1 MNTLAISIVFCFFL
15 FTAGVLPVQAEL
27 VFGPDSESAGDNLD
41 IIVAIV
47 DDDVITRGELDSA
60 IDVTMRQMQ
69 QQGTPLPAR
78 DTLESQVLDRLILT
92 KLQLRAAERNGIVV
106 DDPTLNAA
114 MENLAQQNQLT
125 LSQLRETVENDGLS
139 FANFREEIRR
149 QILFTRLRQR
159 LVDSRIQVSEQEVD
173 NLMTN
178 ATAPAQ
184 GNSEYHIAQI
194 LIVLPEGATP
204 EQIEAGQQ
212 QGQEVLEQLRQGA
225 DFQRLAATVSD
236 GRQALEGGDLG
247 WRTAEQLPT
256 IFADVIP
263 RLQPGQVSDLI
274 RSPSGFHIVK
284 LLDAKGAVQQ
294 STTQTHARHILINT
308 NEVVS
313 DEEAQQRLLRL
324 RERIQN
330 GADFGE
336 LAQANSNDTVSAIKG
351 GDLGWITPADLV
363 PEFATQMNDLSPD
376 EVSEPFKTRFG
387 WHLVQV
393 LERRQQQGTD
403 ESQRAR
409 VRELLFQRRVEEEWD
424 LWLRRLRDE
433 AYVEIRLPTVG
444 TQETS

>member
-1 MNTLAISIVFCFFL
+1 
-15 FTAGVLPVQAEL
+15 
-27 VFGPDSESAGDNLD
+27 
-41 IIVAIV
+41 
-47 DDDVITRGELDSA
+47 
-60 IDVTMRQMQ
+60 
-69 QQGTPLPAR
+69 
-78 DTLESQVLDRLILT
+78 
-92 KLQLRAAERNGIVV
+92 
-106 DDPTLNAA
+106 
-114 MENLAQQNQLT
+114 
-125 LSQLRETVENDGLS
+125 
-139 FANFREEIRR
+139 
-149 QILFTRLRQR
+149 
-159 LVDSRIQVSEQEVD
+159 
-173 NLMTN
+173 
-178 ATAPAQ
+178 
-184 GNSEYHIAQI
+184 
-194 LIVLPEGATP
+194 
-204 EQIEAGQQ
+204 
-212 QGQEVLEQLRQGA
+212 
-225 DFQRLAATVSD
+225 
-236 GRQALEGGDLG
+236 
-247 WRTAEQLPT
+247 
-256 IFADVIP
+256 
-263 RLQPGQVSDLI
+263 
-274 RSPSGFHIVK
+274 
-284 LLDAKGAVQQ
+284 
-294 STTQTHARHILINT
+294 LINT